1 MIYYGFGEGNL
12 IERNKNRITYV
23 NNLSN
28 NAITLEKY
36 IDKTFKSLEDQNIK
50 TIIKQLKSLFY
61 EEICTQCINNM
72 IEIYTKLNSNQ
83 IEKLKLS
90 IINNYKCRPDKGFIW
105 NMYHQFNILNKKL
118 R

>member
-1 MIYYGFGEGNL
+1 MLYYGFGEGSL

-36 IDKTFKSLEDQNIK
+36 IDKTFKSLENQNVK

-61 EEICTQCINNM
+61 EEIPTQYINNM
-72 IEIYTKLNSNQ
+72 IEIYSKLNSKQ
-83 IEKLKLS
+83 IKMLKVS
-90 IINNYKCRPDKGFIW
+90 IINNCKYKPSKGFIW
-105 NMYHQFNILNKKL
+105 NMYHQFKTIYKNK